1 MDEELQ
7 QQWFLYC
14 PEYSGHSVLLTLA
27 ASVIC
32 PVQDFPVTQLSFP
45 AYVSSLFFLKFVLIL
60 IAPEGPAVDAEEE
73 AFIRAMQRKKKK
85 KRKGLGM

>member
-1 MDEELQ
+1 MVIFKSCFRKSSALICTASASVLDLRYRIVPEDNYNLPVFRGTGRSLDEELQ

-32 PVQDFPVTQLSFP
+32 PFHDFPVTQLSFS
-45 AYVSSLFFLKFVLIL
+45 V
-60 IAPEGPAVDAEEE
+60 
-73 AFIRAMQRKKKK
+73 
-85 KRKGLGM
+85 